1 MSLRPK
7 KSIVLAVQ
15 AEDFSHVKEG
25 LRRVIKIVS
34 ANGASFWPKP
44 LALEHCGLGFL
55 KRAYPTLDLLGGY
68 P

>member
-15 AEDFSHVKEG
+15 AEDFFHVKEG

-34 ANGASFWPKP
+34 ADGASFWPKSWRWSIAV
-44 LALEHCGLGFL
+44 LNF
-55 KRAYPTLDLLGGY
+55 
-68 P
+68 